1 MEQKKTKGKKNKG
14 KSQNRKSATQIFIL
28 FICAMAFVGMVLGI
42 MWLSKEHPK
51 EKSPG
56 KEETTTV
63 RVVIETT
70 ESPQQTES
78 ESETQKSYYMYTN
91 DRVNV
96 RGKPSTDSKKIATLE
111 KYTKVECVEP
121 QGDWIKV
128 CVDEKWGYIRSDL
141 LITKKEYKEI
151 RKKEEAAVRG
161 KLICID
167 PGHQLNG
174 NSATEPIGPG
184 ASEKKAKVTSGT
196 SGQAS
201 GLSEYELNLQVSLK
215 LKTALE
221 TAGYKVIMTRTTN
234 NVDISNSER
243 AAVANKAKADAFIR
257 IHANGSENSSTQ
269 GMMTICPTASNPY
282 CSNIYADSK
291 RLSTCILDNMVA
303 ATGAVKEY
311 VWETDT
317 MSGIN
322 WCQVPV
328 TIVEMGYMSNEQEDL
343 LMASDSYQ
351 DKIVQGIVSGLE
363 EYFKK

>member
-1 MEQKKTKGKKNKG
+1 MAQKKTKGKENKG
-14 KSQNRKSATQIFIL
+14 KNQKKKSATQILIL
-28 FICAMAFVGMVLGI
+28 LICAIAFVGMVLGI
-42 MWLSKEHPK
+42 MWLFKEHPK
-51 EKSPG
+51 ENSPNR
-56 KEETTTV
+56 KETETT
-63 RVVIETT
+63 VISVMETT
-70 ESPQQTES
+70 ENRQET
-78 ESETQKSYYMYTN
+78 ESETQKSYYMYTG
-91 DRVNV
+91 DSVNV
-96 RGKPSTDSKKIATLE
+96 REQASTKSKKIITLE
-111 KYTKVECVEP
+111 KYTKVECVGT
-121 QGDWIKV
+121 QDDWTKV
-128 CVDEKWGYIRSDL
+128 YVDEKLGYIRSDL

-151 RKKEEAAVRG
+151 RKAEKVSVHE

-234 NVDISNSER
+234 NVNISNSER
-243 AAVANKAKADAFIR
+243 AAVANNAKADAFIR

-291 RLSTCILDNMVA
+291 KLSACILDNMVA

-351 DKIVQGIVSGLE
+351 NKIVQGIVSGLE
-363 EYFKK
+363 QYFIQ